1 MYVCARLCAR
11 AAPKEESYAIE
22 SQAIGRALY
31 VSFGVIFASVL
42 LLLIDVHVVSRS
54 RQGQQKKLVVLR
66 LVCEGTIEQVLY
78 VRNTD
83 PSFALQSHRSLVRAN
98 MLLRDT
104 QVHGEQSVDKPEAHE
119 TKREDDTQVRS
130 LDEMDTH

>member
-1 MYVCARLCAR
+1 MNAKPSDVHCTSRL
-11 AAPKEESYAIE
+11 
-22 SQAIGRALY
+22 
-31 VSFGVIFASVL
+31 VL
-42 LLLIDVHVVSRS
+42 FLPRCPSCVFLIDVHVVSRS

-98 MLLRDT
+98 TLLSDM
-104 QVHGEQSVDKPEAHE
+104 QGPGEQSANKPESHE

-130 LDEMDTH
+130 LDEMDTR

>member
-1 MYVCARLCAR
+1 M
-11 AAPKEESYAIE
+11 
-22 SQAIGRALY
+22 
-31 VSFGVIFASVL
+31 
-42 LLLIDVHVVSRS
+42 VSRS

-98 MLLRDT
+98 TLLREM
-104 QVHGEQSVDKPEAHE
+104 QGHGEQSANKPEAHE
-119 TKREDDTQVRS
+119 TEKREDDTQVRS
-130 LDEMDTH
+130 LDEMDTL

>member
-1 MYVCARLCAR
+1 MW
-11 AAPKEESYAIE
+11 
-22 SQAIGRALY
+22 
-31 VSFGVIFASVL
+31 
-42 LLLIDVHVVSRS
+42 SRS

-98 MLLRDT
+98 TLLREM
-104 QVHGEQSVDKPEAHE
+104 QGHGEQSANKPEAHE
-119 TKREDDTQVRS
+119 TEKREDDTQVRS
-130 LDEMDTH
+130 LDEMDTL